1 MKRKPMSKEV
11 EKVDMIIIGG
21 GPAGLSAAQYA
32 ARANLKAYVLE
43 EMAPGGT
50 TLLVDDLE
58 NYPGFDEPISG
69 FELSDKFARQAEK
82 FGAKIILTTVEAIN
96 HNSDGSFTVKTS
108 DEDYTVPVVIMSTG
122 AKKKEIGAP
131 GEKEYQGRGVSYCAT
146 CDGPFFRNKRILVV
160 GGGDSAVGESLF
172 LSKIT
177 DKVTIIHRK
186 DRFRA
191 QRSLASMV
199 EHDPHIESRFM
210 TTLNEIKGDGSK
222 VTSVSLHDI
231 EKNID
236 YDEEFDAVFIFIG
249 AIPKTALAPF
259 VATDQDGYFITDELM
274 RTDIPGLYAV
284 GDVRNGPFK
293 QIVTAASDGAIAAH
307 AAAEYIDELK
317 GQIYE

>member
-1 MKRKPMSKEV
+1 MSEENK
-11 EKVDMIIIGG
+11 KVDIIIIGG

-32 ARANLKAYVLE
+32 SRANLTAYVIE

-69 FELSDKFARQAEK
+69 FELSDKFAKQAEK
-82 FGAKIILTTVEAIN
+82 FGAKIELSTVEAIT
-96 HNSDGSFTVKTS
+96 HNSDGSFNVKTS
-108 DEDYTVPVVIMSTG
+108 DEDYNVPVVIMATG
-122 AKKKEIGAP
+122 AKKKEIQAP

-146 CDGPFFRNKRILVV
+146 CDGPFFRNKKILVV

-172 LSKIT
+172 LSKIS

-199 EHDPHIESRFM
+199 EHDPHIETRFM
-210 TTLNEIKGDGSK
+210 TTLNEIKGDGTK
-222 VTSVSLHDI
+222 VTSASLHNI
-231 EKNID
+231 ETNLD
-236 YDEEFDAVFIFIG
+236 YEEEFDAVFVFIG
-249 AIPKTALAPF
+249 AIPKTALVPF
-259 VATDQDGYFITDELM
+259 AATDDDGFLMTNELM

-293 QIVTAASDGAIAAH
+293 QIVTAASDGAVAAH

>member
-1 MKRKPMSKEV
+1 MSKDV
-11 EKVDMIIIGG
+11 EKKVDMIIIGG

-32 ARANLKAYVLE
+32 ARANLQAYVIE

-69 FELSDKFARQAEK
+69 FELSDKFSKQAEK
-82 FGAKIILTTVEAIN
+82 FGAKIILSTVEAIT
-96 HNSDGSFTVKTS
+96 HNSDGSFTVKAS

-122 AKKKEIGAP
+122 AKKKELGVP

-191 QRSLASMV
+191 QRSLATMV
-199 EHDPHIESRFM
+199 AHDPHIETRFM

-231 EKNID
+231 EKDID

-259 VATDQDGYFITDELM
+259 AATDKDGYFITDELM
-274 RTDIPGLYAV
+274 RTDVPGLYAV

-317 GQIYE
+317 GQVYV

>member
-1 MKRKPMSKEV
+1 MKRKPMSEKLD
-11 EKVDMIIIGG
+11 KVDMIIIGG
-21 GPAGLSAAQYA
+21 GPGGLAAAQYA
-32 ARANLKAYVLE
+32 SRANLKAYVIE

-69 FELSDKFARQAEK
+69 FELSEKFTKQAEQ
-82 FGAKIILTTVEAIN
+82 FGAKIILSTVEAIT
-96 HNSDGSFTVKTS
+96 HNSDGSFNVKTS
-108 DEDYTVPVVIMSTG
+108 DEDYQVPVVIMATG
-122 AKKKEIGAP
+122 AKKKELGAP

-146 CDGPFFRNKRILVV
+146 CDGPFFRNKKILVV

-172 LSKIT
+172 LSKIS

-199 EHDPHIESRFM
+199 EHDPHIETRFM

-222 VTSVSLHDI
+222 VTSASLHDI
-231 EKNID
+231 EKGVD
-236 YDEEFDAVFIFIG
+236 YDEEFDAVFVFIG
-249 AIPKTALAPF
+249 AIPKTALATF
-259 VATDQDGYFITDELM
+259 ASSDDDGYFITNELM

-293 QIVTAASDGAIAAH
+293 QIITAASDGAVAAH

-317 GQIYE
+317 GQIYG